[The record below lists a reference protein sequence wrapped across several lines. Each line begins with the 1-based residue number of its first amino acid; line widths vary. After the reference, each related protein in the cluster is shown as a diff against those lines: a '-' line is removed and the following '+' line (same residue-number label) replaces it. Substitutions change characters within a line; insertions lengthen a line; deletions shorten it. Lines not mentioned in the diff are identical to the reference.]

1 MIHAK
6 NLLQQETKNL
16 ATLSLMRLDEI
27 FEKSMELGTAQ
38 GYNVARQTIAL
49 QMELFHVEDKESK
62 VVEITRN
69 WTWNKIEKSGTE

>member
-27 FEKSMELGTAQ
+27 FEKSMDLDTAQ

-62 VVEITRN
+62 IVQIEAT
-69 WTWNKIEKSGTE
+69 WKWNKIEKNGTE

>member
-1 MIHAK
+1 M
-6 NLLQQETKNL
+6 QQETKNL

-27 FEKSMELGTAQ
+27 FEKSMDLDTAQ

-62 VVEITRN
+62 IVQIEAT
-69 WTWNKIEKSGTE
+69 WKWNKIEKNGTE